1 MSLWRQV
8 SRGLYGLLNRTERDR
23 GIDDEV
29 RHYFEEA
36 TAAYKERGLSE
47 EDARRAARRELG
59 NPNAAQER
67 VRSYGWENTVR
78 TFLSDL
84 RFAARQLR
92 RNPGFTTVTMI
103 TLALGTGASMAI
115 SSATNPALFK
125 PLPYPHPGRIPAIW
139 STWQGACPERR
150 S

>member
-8 SRGLYGLLNRTERDR
+8 TRGIDALLDRTEQDR

-29 RHYFEEA
+29 RHYFEEP

-47 EDARRAARRELG
+47 EDARRAVRRELG
-59 NPNAAQER
+59 NPNAAQVRE
-67 VRSYGWENTVR
+67 RSYGWENSVI

-92 RNPGFTTVTMI
+92 RNPGFTTVS
-103 TLALGTGASMAI
+103 L
-115 SSATNPALFK
+115 
-125 PLPYPHPGRIPAIW
+125 
-139 STWQGACPERR
+139 RR
-150 S
+150 TR